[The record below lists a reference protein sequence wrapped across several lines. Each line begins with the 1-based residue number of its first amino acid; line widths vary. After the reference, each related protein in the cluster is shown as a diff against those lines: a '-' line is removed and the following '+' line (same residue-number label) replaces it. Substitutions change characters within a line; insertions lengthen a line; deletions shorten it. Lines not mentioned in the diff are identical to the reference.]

1 MRTNQLIYL
10 TGPSGVGETTCALA
24 AVSAFNAKLHKL
36 DDLCRGRT
44 NKGRFCEEAVL
55 RVEASNEQNGRLDII
70 DVGAGTQHD
79 CNRDLSRFLQMR
91 RSQATHIWASPA
103 EVIKRNPLGPRC
115 NPEKYLRTEYTS
127 REHLYSIPSHKLDLS
142 GLSVTGAENR
152 FIHYLLENS

>member
-44 NKGRFCEEAVL
+44 NNWRFCEEAVL
-55 RVEASNEQNGRLDII
+55 RVEASDKQNGCLDII

-91 RSQATHIWASPA
+91 RSQATHIWASPP

-127 REHLYSIPSHKLDLS
+127 REHLYSIPSQCDH
-142 GLSVTGAENR
+142 
-152 FIHYLLENS
+152 